1 VSIMQKTEKV
11 QNAVSAILALL
22 GDRPVPKT
30 GVILGSGLGEWLE
43 AVDDLLEIP
52 YADIVHFPRSTV
64 TGHAGTLCL
73 GTMHGV
79 PVCMLRGRFHLYE
92 GYTPQEVCF
101 GVRVLA
107 GLGIRNLILTNAAG
121 ALNPQFDAG
130 SLMLITDH
138 LNMTGL
144 NPLTGPNE
152 EAWGPRFPDMS
163 RVYDQDLQRLARLEA
178 ATLGIPLERGV
189 YVGIQGPSLET
200 PAETRAFRILGGDA
214 IGMST
219 VMEAVAA
226 RHMGLRILGLSCLTN
241 KNLPDCMAETSLEE
255 ILEQANAAGRDL
267 GRVLAAVICRI
278 DET

>member
-1 VSIMQKTEKV
+1 MQKTEKV

-255 ILEQANAAGRDL
+255 ILEQAKAAGRDL
-267 GRVLAAVICRI
+267 GRVLAAVIAGI
-278 DET
+278 EHQ

>member
-1 VSIMQKTEKV
+1 MQKTEKV